1 LKVPAAKI
9 KEKKPMQTSITTFT
23 PVSALV
29 GGILIGAAAVLL
41 MLFLGRIAGIS
52 GIVGGVLKPSQNDVA
67 WRFAFVFGLLIA
79 PIGVWA
85 VTGSQPIVTVQAS
98 TPLLIAAGLLVGL
111 GTRIGSGCTSGHG
124 VCGMARLS
132 RWSILATVTFLATGV
147 ATVSVMRH
155 VFGGL

>member
-1 LKVPAAKI
+1 
-9 KEKKPMQTSITTFT
+9 MHTSITTFT

-29 GGILIGAAAVLL
+29 GGVLIGVAAVLL

-52 GIVGGVLKPSQNDVA
+52 GIIGGVLKPTQNDVA
-67 WRFAFVFGLLIA
+67 WRLAFVFGLLIA

-98 TPLLIAAGLLVGL
+98 TPLLLAAGLLVGL

-132 RWSILATVTFLATGV
+132 RRSILATVTFLAAGV
-147 ATVSVMRH
+147 TTVSVMRH
-155 VFGGL
+155 ILGGL